1 MQAPN
6 REVKR
11 NDLLVSAVETAVQTY
26 AGANPTSRALFERAH
41 LSMPGGNTRSA
52 LHFDPFPLYVENSS
66 GCHLTD
72 RDGHDYLDVLGEFT
86 AGLFGHQDPVITQ
99 AIAETTRQGMVNG
112 APGESEIKLAE
123 WVCARFA
130 GIEKV
135 RFCNSGTEANLFA
148 LALAKAATGR
158 SKFICFAGAYHGGV
172 FNFGTAGGAMNAP
185 YDFVKCPYNDIEA
198 CVSAIRRVGADL
210 AAVIVEP
217 MMSNGGC
224 LPAAPEFLAALRRE
238 CSAVGALLIFDE
250 IVTARMG
257 DGGMQGIVA
266 VTPDLT
272 TLGKFLGGGFSAGA
286 FGGRADLLD
295 LMDPARPDALIHAG
309 TFNNNPYTMAVG
321 YAALSSLFTPAR
333 ARKLFDDGEA
343 LRARL
348 NAMAAEISPAIQFT
362 GVGSIMNIHFVKGP
376 IRRPGDLA
384 GEPRSLFRLFH
395 FDLLARGLYAA
406 ARGQINLS
414 LPMGVREFDLIT
426 EAVADFFRGR
436 RALLQVL

>member
-11 NDLLVSAVETAVQTY
+11 NDLLVSAVEAAIQAY
-26 AGANPTSRALFERAH
+26 EGANPTSRALFERAR

-52 LHFDPFPLYVENSS
+52 LHFDPFPLYVGSSS
-66 GCHLTD
+66 GCRLTD

-86 AGLFGHQDPVITQ
+86 AGLFGHQDAVITQ

-112 APGESEIKLAE
+112 APAESEIKLAE
-123 WVCARFA
+123 WVCGRFA
-130 GIEKV
+130 GIERV
-135 RFCNSGTEANLFA
+135 RFCNSGTEANLYA

-172 FNFGTAGGAMNAP
+172 FNFSHAGGALNAP

-198 CVSAIRRVGADL
+198 SVAAIRRIGADL

-224 LPAAPEFLAALRRE
+224 LPAAPEFLAALRQE
-238 CSAVGALLIFDE
+238 CNAVGALLVFDE

-321 YAALSSLFTPAR
+321 HAALSTLFTPAR

-362 GVGSIMNIHFVKGP
+362 GIGSIMNIHFVNGP
-376 IRRPGDLA
+376 IRRPADLS

-414 LPMGVREFDLIT
+414 LPMSMREFDMIA
-426 EAVADFFRGR
+426 EAVADFFRDR
-436 RALLQVL
+436 RALLQAL